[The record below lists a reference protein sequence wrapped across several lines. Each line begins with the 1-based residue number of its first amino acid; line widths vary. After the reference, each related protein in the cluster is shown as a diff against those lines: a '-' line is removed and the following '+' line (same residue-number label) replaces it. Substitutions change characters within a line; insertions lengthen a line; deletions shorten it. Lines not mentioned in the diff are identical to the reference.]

1 MREDYWVVTDEEVVG
16 KTGQNL
22 AYWTEVL
29 TAFGAEGRKS
39 GEVVDHLQSE
49 FNVPRYWARTLT
61 TRYQKGLR

>member
-1 MREDYWVVTDEEVVG
+1 MREDYWVVTDEEVVD

-29 TAFGAEGRKS
+29 TAFGAEERKS
-39 GEVVDHLQSE
+39 NDVVDHLQKE

-61 TRYQKGLR
+61 TRYAKGLR